1 MFDIKEGKVTI
12 VRDDQPKLVFMDDV
26 IRTEE
31 GHEPILKGATVN
43 PLNPNGYM

>member
-1 MFDIKEGKVTI
+1 MFDVKEGRVTI
-12 VRDDQPKLVFMDDV
+12 VRDDRPNPVFIDDV

-31 GHEPILKGATVN
+31 GLEPIQKGATVN